1 MAATGVGPQALR
13 MVFAEGA
20 LLQQDTVSIVEYED
34 RERSVQKALLMS
46 L

>member
-1 MAATGVGPQALR
+1 MAATGIGPQALR

-20 LLQQDTVSIVEYED
+20 LLQQETAGMIENED
-34 RERSVQKALLMS
+34 RERSVQKAFLMG